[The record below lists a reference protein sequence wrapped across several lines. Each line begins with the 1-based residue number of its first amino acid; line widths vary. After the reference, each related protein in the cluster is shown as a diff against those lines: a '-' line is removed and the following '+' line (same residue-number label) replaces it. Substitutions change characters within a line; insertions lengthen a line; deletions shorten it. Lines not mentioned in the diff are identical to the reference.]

1 LKHEGKARMPAQ
13 RPKHQTATLEARRQN
28 ADASEKAKT
37 PTGNAHTS
45 KAKPEPA
52 SQTTKKN
59 TTSRHTSQQSVNIN
73 IPSKNS
79 SPRAQ
84 RAKNP
89 QEHSMVT
96 SSSYTDTRLLIN
108 NEWCDAASGKTLDVV
123 NPATGKPIGKV
134 AHAGKADLDRALEAA
149 QKGFEAWRKV
159 PANER
164 ATTMRKAAGFVRER
178 ADSIARLMTQEQGK
192 PFAEAR
198 VEVLSAAD
206 IIEWFADEGRRVYGR
221 VVPSRNLN
229 AQSLVIKEPIGPVA
243 AFTPWNFPVNQVV
256 RKLSAAL
263 ASGCSFLVK
272 APEETP
278 ASPAQLLQAFVDAGV
293 PAGTVGLVFGDPA
306 EISSYL
312 IPHPVIRK
320 VTFTGSTPV
329 GKQLAALAGQ
339 HMKRATME
347 LGGHAPVIV
356 AEDADVA
363 LAVKA
368 AGGAKFRNAG
378 QVCISPTRF
387 LVHNSIREE
396 FAAALVKHAES
407 LKVGDGLAEGTQLG
421 PLANARR
428 LTAMANI
435 IENARSTGATVAT
448 GGERIGSEGNFFAP
462 TVLTD
467 VTLEADVFNNEP
479 FGPIAAIRGFDKLED
494 AIAEANRL
502 PFGLA
507 GYAFT
512 KSFRNVHLLSQNLE
526 VGMLWINQPATPTP
540 EMPFGGVK
548 DSGYGSEGGPEAME
562 AYLVTKAVTVMAV

>member
-1 LKHEGKARMPAQ
+1 M
-13 RPKHQTATLEARRQN
+13 T
-28 ADASEKAKT
+28 ST
-37 PTGNAHTS
+37 P
-45 KAKPEPA
+45 
-52 SQTTKKN
+52 
-59 TTSRHTSQQSVNIN
+59 
-73 IPSKNS
+73 
-79 SPRAQ
+79 
-84 RAKNP
+84 
-89 QEHSMVT
+89 
-96 SSSYTDTRLLIN
+96 YTDTRLLIN
-108 NEWCDAASGKTLDVV
+108 GQWCDAASGKTLNVV
-123 NPATGKPIGKV
+123 NPATGKTIGKV
-134 AHAGKADLDRALEAA
+134 AHADIVDLDRALAAA
-149 QKGFEAWRKV
+149 QQGFEAWRKV

-164 ATTMRKAAGFVRER
+164 ATTMRKAASLVRER
-178 ADSIARLMTQEQGK
+178 AADIARLLTQEQGK

-221 VVPSRNLN
+221 IVPSRNLL
-229 AQSLVIKEPIGPVA
+229 AQQLVMKEPLGPVA
-243 AFTPWNFPVNQVV
+243 AFTPWNFPINQVV

-278 ASPAQLLQAFVDAGV
+278 ASPAALLQAFVDAGV

-306 EISSYL
+306 QISNYL

-329 GKQLAALAGQ
+329 GKQLAALAGA
-339 HMKRATME
+339 HMKRVTME

-356 AEDADVA
+356 AADADLA

-387 LVHNSIREE
+387 LVHNSLREE
-396 FAAALVKHAES
+396 FAQALVKHAQS
-407 LKVGDGLAEGTQLG
+407 LKLGDGLTEGTTLG
-421 PLANARR
+421 PLANPRR
-428 LTAMANI
+428 LAAMAHVM
-435 IENARSTGATVAT
+435 ADAAAKGAKLAT
-448 GGERIGSEGNFFAP
+448 GGERVGSEGNFFAP

-467 VTLEADVFNNEP
+467 VPLNADVFNNEP
-479 FGPIAAIRGFDKLED
+479 FGPVAAIRGFDTLDE

-512 KSFRNVHLLSQNLE
+512 QSIKNAHQLAQRLE
-526 VGMLWINQPATPTP
+526 VGMLWINQPAAPSP

-562 AYLVTKAVTVMAV
+562 AYLVTKAVSIMAV